1 MNNRENIVNLS
12 EQESL
17 FQRLQRANEEENLTL
32 FVGAGVSKT
41 VLGSKTK
48 LWQDLVKE
56 MQGILKS
63 HETDPL
69 CLAQMLFEQYPEKY
83 HDITRNSIDS
93 TGRISD
99 VHKLIAKLKPRTI
112 ITTNWDCLLEK
123 ALELSWYDTIT
134 CDEELLKSQ
143 RARKLIKMHGD
154 FARGDDRFVFKEDDY
169 LNYSKNYPLI
179 EAFVKN
185 AIVTTN
191 VLFIGYSYSDINLK
205 IIMTWLKQNRKQK
218 DRPLHVIAQ
227 YEPNDIQKKYFQ
239 NWGIETYLCDDT
251 HCPEGTSNLSDD
263 EKHRSYRLY
272 NFLRAIS
279 VINKDNVYD
288 IESIWGTYKLYES
301 LHAIPFKL
309 INDCFP
315 NAEIACN
322 RGDNLILTLPPS
334 MDKHVLYVQ
343 IKQYVSHSP
352 EHRRLPG
359 THTWWSCRRRT
370 RY

>member
-1 MNNRENIVNLS
+1 MNNLENIVNLS

-69 CLAQMLFEQYPEKY
+69 FLAQMLFEQYPEKY

-134 CDEELLKSQ
+134 CDEELLKS
-143 RARKLIKMHGD
+143 
-154 FARGDDRFVFKEDDY
+154 
-169 LNYSKNYPLI
+169 
-179 EAFVKN
+179 
-185 AIVTTN
+185 
-191 VLFIGYSYSDINLK
+191 
-205 IIMTWLKQNRKQK
+205 
-218 DRPLHVIAQ
+218 
-227 YEPNDIQKKYFQ
+227 
-239 NWGIETYLCDDT
+239 
-251 HCPEGTSNLSDD
+251 
-263 EKHRSYRLY
+263 
-272 NFLRAIS
+272 
-279 VINKDNVYD
+279 
-288 IESIWGTYKLYES
+288 
-301 LHAIPFKL
+301 
-309 INDCFP
+309 
-315 NAEIACN
+315 
-322 RGDNLILTLPPS
+322 
-334 MDKHVLYVQ
+334 
-343 IKQYVSHSP
+343 
-352 EHRRLPG
+352 
-359 THTWWSCRRRT
+359 
-370 RY
+370 